1 MHAQYFNVYL
11 IKLGKG
17 IKDRNQNYFLDYKLN
32 PEEDTTKALKCI
44 GLVSNKIY
52 TIDPVILLGLF
63 INLNINI
70 IMLIMYLHKVQNRM
84 RR

>member
-44 GLVSNKIY
+44 GLV
-52 TIDPVILLGLF
+52 F
-63 INLNINI
+63 
-70 IMLIMYLHKVQNRM
+70 Q
-84 RR
+84 